1 MRGLTTHNKYVAG
14 SWGKRDNQPPPWQH
28 KTQTHNQSDNSSKTQ
43 NNWMLHVLKLK
54 KNSQKDKGVAV
65 TRKAFLF
72 SAGFFEAL
80 GRIDTLHLTHPVWQD
95 NGHWSA
101 IEFLGFFFLSKTP
114 PCQALLAALSA
125 VKRKNSSGSDG
136 FLLPF
141 HPKAVAEV
149 GNGQNEYSSWW
160 SNTTKRGLKELR
172 PNVCFTES
180 SRN

>member
-28 KTQTHNQSDNSSKTQ
+28 KTQTHRVTILQKPKIIECCTYSS
-43 NNWMLHVLKLK
+43 W

-101 IEFLGFFFLSKTP
+101 IEFLVFFFLNKTP

-141 HPKAVAEV
+141 RPKAVAEV

>member
-14 SWGKRDNQPPPWQH
+14 SWGKWDNQPPPWQH
-28 KTQTHNQSDNSSKTQ
+28 KTQTHRVTILQKPKIIECCTYSS
-43 NNWMLHVLKLK
+43 W

-101 IEFLGFFFLSKTP
+101 IEFLVCFFLKQDASM
-114 PCQALLAALSA
+114 
-125 VKRKNSSGSDG
+125 SGSAG
-136 FLLPF
+136 CIKCRKKEKLLGVRRVPASVPPKSSSRSRKWTKWVFLLMI
-141 HPKAVAEV
+141 
-149 GNGQNEYSSWW
+149 
-160 SNTTKRGLKELR
+160 
-172 PNVCFTES
+172 
-180 SRN
+180 